1 MKHVILCTEDLDPGS
16 DPAES
21 SSSSSSE
28 GNKENSR
35 PSSTDTSPQSKGLS
49 RRQRKNRRR
58 DDASTKKPKTKK
70 NADPQQSHSPVKHY
84 QKLHDVPEKTIYTFL
99 HSYLLSREQMLS
111 VGYPVDSEVHKG
123 VIIFKSSPPAPK
135 HSKVSADLAKFDVN
149 AREFVPR
156 GYFFESQDSGQGSSS
171 DSGDIDSEES
181 STSSES
187 SNSSRKFVERKNEF
201 YTVERLLGKAFACA
215 RCKYTFY
222 IREGKEYFGTEHC
235 FYHTSRILVHQSVY
249 PCCGAARGSL
259 GCTVQKMHVWSGVR
273 DGLNGPYDFV
283 HTKPRRN
290 PPADGNHKVY
300 ALDCEMIYTLNGMEV
315 ARVTV
320 VGMDGRLVYDTFV
333 KPENDVVD
341 LNTFY
346 SGITE
351 KHLKSATKTLKDVQS
366 DLMGFINADTILIG
380 HGLENDLRVLKMVH
394 YKVVDTAVTFPHY
407 NGLPFRYSLKF
418 LVSSH
423 LKKEIQKEGVAHDSY
438 EDSRACMDLMLL
450 RVRKDFVGLIK
461 HFQK

>member
-21 SSSSSSE
+21 SSSSSE

-35 PSSTDTSPQSKGLS
+35 PSSSDASPQSKGLS

-58 DDASTKKPKTKK
+58 DDASAKKPKGKK
-70 NADPQQSHSPVKHY
+70 TTDPRQLHSPVKHY
-84 QKLHDVPEKTIYTFL
+84 QKLHGVPDKTIYTFL

-135 HSKVSADLAKFDVN
+135 HSKVARFDVN
-149 AREFVPR
+149 AREFIPR
-156 GYFFESQDSGQGSSS
+156 NYLFESQDSGQGSSS
-171 DSGDIDSEES
+171 DSGDVDSE
-181 STSSES
+181 SSEA
-187 SNSSRKFVERKNEF
+187 SNSSREYRVQRKSELYDA
-201 YTVERLLGKAFACA
+201 YTVQRSTGKACVCT
-215 RCKYTFY
+215 RCKNTFY
-222 IREGKEYFGTEHC
+222 VKGCKEYFATENC
-235 FYHTSRILVHQSVY
+235 FFHTTRIQVHQSVY
-249 PCCGAARGSL
+249 PCCGSVRGAI
-259 GCTVQKMHVWSGVR
+259 GCKVQQKHVWSGII

-283 HTKPRRN
+283 RTKSRRN
-290 PPADGNHKVY
+290 PPSDGNHGVY
-300 ALDCEMIYTLNGMEV
+300 ALDCEMIYTLSGMEV

-320 VGMDGRLVYDTFV
+320 VGMDGRLIYDTFV
-333 KPENDVVD
+333 KPENDIVD
-341 LNTFY
+341 LNTQY
-346 SGITE
+346 SGITD

-366 DLMGFINADTILIG
+366 DLMGFISADTILIG
-380 HGLENDLRVLKMVH
+380 HGLENDLRVLRMVH

-407 NGLPFRYSLKF
+407 NGLPYRYSLKF

-423 LKKEIQKEGVAHDSY
+423 LKKEIQIEGEGHDSY